1 MAGNVLVKLLTA
13 LCLCSAATAFPFS
26 KRQTLSIDDIQKQ
39 ALANAYKVLDGTL
52 SDGMQG
58 KRPSTCNK
66 NTVSVRKE

>member
-1 MAGNVLVKLLTA
+1 MAGHALVSLLMA
-13 LCLCSAATAFPFS
+13 LCLFSGASAFPSF

-52 SDGMQG
+52 SDGMT
-58 KRPSTCNK
+58 RPSTCNK